1 MTMTVGVVLLGA
13 IALAVALLLVLL
25 VRRRPRA
32 DKRVRLYEMMR
43 LQQVPPP
50 APRDQA
56 AAQDAATAEHR
67 CAECASKALCDEML
81 RNGDTKAFRQ
91 FCPNALYVE
100 WLRSNSL
107 HFD

>member
-1 MTMTVGVVLLGA
+1 MALGFVLVALIAVAIGLA
-13 IALAVALLLVLL
+13 LIALQ
-25 VRRRPRA
+25 RRRRA

-43 LQQVPPP
+43 LQQVEPLRH
-50 APRDQA
+50 RDQA
-56 AAQDAATAEHR
+56 AARDEATAEHR
-67 CAECASKALCDEML
+67 CAACASKEVCDEML